1 MKNKTILLLAVG
13 DGADDVNAPKYRAA
27 LHQFNG
33 RNTQRNTQ
41 FVHGFFITL

>member
-33 RNTQRNTQ
+33 KICDEILCLYSD
-41 FVHGFFITL
+41 FL